1 MKRKVHYR
9 KPWSFVELNM
19 DGMMP
24 KERLKG
30 DLKKLYQRA
39 TRNKIKKDC
48 NRSIFYS
55 RCSE

>member
-9 KPWSFVELNM
+9 YKWQWVDLCM

-30 DLKKLYQRA
+30 DRKKDYQRC
-39 TRNKIKKDC
+39 TRHRLKREFEQDPLYKE
-48 NRSIFYS
+48 R
-55 RCSE
+55 

>member
-9 KPWSFVELNM
+9 PPWGFVDLRM

-30 DLKKLYQRA
+30 TLKKIYQDD
-39 TRNKIKKDC
+39 TRLRLKRELKIEIE
-48 NRSIFYS
+48 R
-55 RCSE
+55 E